1 MKQIIVTGAAKGIGR
16 QTTLRL
22 LGEGHAVT
30 AVDNDA
36 ASLEQLRS
44 DARGELHVRC
54 CDITRSAEVAD
65 LYAQLADAPLFG
77 LVNNAGIYL
86 GKGLHDYTDAEIE
99 RVLSVNLSGAIHM
112 SKAFGEVMLRQRREG
127 AIVNLGSSAMHG
139 GSDPVYST
147 TKAGLVGLTKAL
159 AKTLAPLI
167 RVNLV
172 APGIV
177 DTGMFASLPADVIT
191 WYRNAELIKRPLVPD
206 DVANTI
212 AFLLSDGAKNYTGA
226 VFDLNNGFHL

>member
-22 LGEGHAVT
+22 LAAGYAVV
-30 AVDNDA
+30 AVDNDS

-44 DARGELHVRC
+44 DASGELQTVC
-54 CDITRSAEVAD
+54 CDITRPAEVVD
-65 LYAQLADAPLFG
+65 LYAQHSGAPLFG

-86 GKGLHDYTDAEIE
+86 GKGLPAYADAEIE
-99 RVLSVNLSGAIHM
+99 RVLSVNLMGAILM
-112 SKAFGEVMLRQRREG
+112 SKGFGNVMLGTRSEG
-127 AIVNLGSSAMHG
+127 VIVNLGSSSMYG

-159 AKTLAPLI
+159 AKTLAPRI

-177 DTGMFASLPADVIT
+177 DTGMFATLPADVIT
-191 WYRNAELIKRPLVPD
+191 WYRNAELLKKPLAAD

-212 AFLLSDGAKNYTGA
+212 AFLISDDAKNYTGA